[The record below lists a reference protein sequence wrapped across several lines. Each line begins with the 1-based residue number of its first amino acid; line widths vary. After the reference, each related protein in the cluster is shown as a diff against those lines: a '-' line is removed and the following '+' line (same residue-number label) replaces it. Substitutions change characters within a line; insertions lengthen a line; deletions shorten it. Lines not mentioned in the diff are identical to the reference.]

1 MGAWG
6 TGLYQDDVAMDV
18 RDTYKDQLH
27 RGKTGEEIT
36 QELMEDYED
45 LLDDMEDG
53 PVFWFA
59 LADTQWTLGR
69 LEDDVKERAL
79 SCLENGGDAWRWE
92 MEGAAKVRAREKVL
106 QKLKEK
112 LNTPQPPKK
121 KVSQYRLY
129 QCKWNLGD
137 VYAYPLTGAYAEE
150 RGWKGEYLLMRKVGE
165 STWHPGH
172 IVPIVH
178 WKFTKNGTLPQ
189 NAAEFDALEYIQTS
203 MALYEERFWP
213 ITKEDRDTNLAKKR
227 AAVYE
232 TDEFGFLPE
241 YQITVLST
249 SSAVIPKNLIYV
261 GNFESVTL
269 PPKEFVPYSD
279 LNLPVVSW
287 KEVEKMA
294 IDRYMGH
301 NLRGFEMYH
310 KER

>member
-59 LADTQWTLGR
+59 LADTQWALGR
-69 LEDDVKERAL
+69 LEDDVKGQAL
-79 SCLENGGDAWRWE
+79 FYLENGGDAWRWE

-137 VYAYPLTGAYAEE
+137 VFAYCFDS
-150 RGWKGEYLLMRKVGE
+150 EYSKQNGFYGQYVVFRKVSE
-165 STWHPGH
+165 DTWHPGH
-172 IVPIVH
+172 IVPIVQIYK
-178 WKFTKNGTLPQ
+178 WIGYDIPAIDELKNYELLP
-189 NAAEFDALEYIQTS
+189 AFYKPEALPKLSKPLDHEIKLLSESEKSIPTDK
-203 MALYEERFWP
+203 LTFLG
-213 ITKEDRDTNLAKKR
+213 NLP
-227 AAVYE
+227 
-232 TDEFGFLPE
+232 G
-241 YQITVLST
+241 
-249 SSAVIPKNLIYV
+249 
-261 GNFESVTL
+261 
-269 PPKEFVPYSD
+269 SD
-279 LNLPVVSW
+279 LIPFLGHDYWTGYYGVGWENGRYPMTFERYVIDMYLAW
-287 KEVEKMA
+287 K
-294 IDRYMGH
+294 G
-301 NLRGFEMYH
+301 N
-310 KER
+310 